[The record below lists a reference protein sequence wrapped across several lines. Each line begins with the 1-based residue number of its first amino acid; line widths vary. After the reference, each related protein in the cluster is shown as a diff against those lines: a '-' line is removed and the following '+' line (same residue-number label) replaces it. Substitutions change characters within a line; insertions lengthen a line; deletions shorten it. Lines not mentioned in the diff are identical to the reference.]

1 MNAGR
6 RCQAMQKREFPT
18 MFIVIFEVQPFPE
31 RWDDYVG
38 TAALLRPELEQIE
51 GFIDNDRFRNDA
63 NAGKIL
69 SLSTWRDEKSLIRW
83 RTHGKHYQAGQV
95 RGREEIFSDY
105 RLRVGEIVADTALPE
120 GGVLTGQRFDQTEV
134 DAAKAVTITTL
145 GATSYDQGDGT
156 PLALESWTHLNAPAH
171 RIAVASWRSLEEC
184 PPVASRSPLR
194 QRTVRVIRS
203 YSMRDR
209 REAPQWFP
217 DIA

>member
-1 MNAGR
+1 
-6 RCQAMQKREFPT
+6 MQKREFPT

-51 GFIDNDRFRNDA
+51 GFIDNDRFRNDV

-83 RTHGKHYQAGQV
+83 RTHGMHHLAGQV
-95 RGREEIFSDY
+95 RGREEIFTDY
-105 RLRVGEIVADTALPE
+105 RLRVGEIVADTTLPE
-120 GGVLTGQRFDQTEV
+120 GDVLVEQRFDQTEI

-145 GATSYDQGDGT
+145 GTAPLDPNDST
-156 PLALESWTHLNAPAH
+156 PLAIETWTHLNDPAH
-171 RIAVASWRSLEEC
+171 RIAVASWRSVGEC
-184 PPVASRSPLR
+184 QPIAPGSLLR
-194 QRTVRVIRS
+194 QRVVRVIRS